1 MSSIQTINLDSIEI
15 FRISGSLWGGEAA
28 LKPEDLDP
36 SVRAALPPKE
46 LASLGRKAIYPKE
59 SLKSLR
65 SVRYRAY
72 MGLRRLGVSIFG
84 GDAYALDPAKSGEAV
99 AMLSQVKSD
108 FEEVKADFIGGFQ
121 IRFDDWIAGVD
132 PRWQPV
138 IRAALPSVD
147 EVARKVS
154 FGWQQFR
161 LAAPSSAPASGDTLQ
176 EEVAGLGNAAFDQIA
191 DLAKIAW
198 NKQNG
203 GWKSAGGWRAVP
215 DALRMLIE
223 KARNCSLFDP
233 RLGSLATALETA
245 AAPACRKNPDAVD
258 LCILKGLMI
267 AIQDPKQ
274 IKSMCEQSNIYA
286 EACSIGAAAGFM
298 PEPAPVQAASAPE
311 PAPVPEELAAL
322 VEEADAV
329 AQSVSAPVPSP
340 APAPAEQEQEQ
351 DVDPELAAMLGLLG

>member
-1 MSSIQTINLDSIEI
+1 MSNIQTINLDSIEI

-84 GDAYALDPAKSGEAV
+84 GDAYALDPAKAGEAV

-108 FEEVKADFIGGFQ
+108 FEEVKADFLGGFQ

-132 PRWQPV
+132 PKWQPV

-161 LAAPSSAPASGDTLQ
+161 LAAPSSSPASGDTLQ

-191 DLAKIAW
+191 DLARIAW

-203 GWKSAGGWRAVP
+203 GWKQAEGWRAVP
-215 DALRMLIE
+215 DALKMLIE
-223 KARNCSLFDP
+223 KARNCALFDP
-233 RLGSLATALETA
+233 RLGALATALETA
-245 AAPACRKNPDAVD
+245 AAPACKPKPDAVD
-258 LCILKGLMI
+258 LCILKGLML

-274 IKSMCEQSNIYA
+274 VKALCEQSNIYA

-298 PEPAPVQAASAPE
+298 PEPAPAQSMPAPAPA

-322 VEEADAV
+322 VEQAEEV
-329 AQSVSAPVPSP
+329 AQSVSAP
-340 APAPAEQEQEQ
+340 APAPVEQEQ
-351 DVDPELAAMLGLLG
+351 DVDPELAAMLGLLN

>member
-1 MSSIQTINLDSIEI
+1 MSQTQTIELGSIEI

-36 SVRAALPPKE
+36 AVRAALPPKE

-59 SLKSLR
+59 SLKTLR

-84 GDAYALDPAKSGEAV
+84 GDAYALDPAKSAEAV
-99 AMLSQVKSD
+99 AMLSA
-108 FEEVKADFIGGFQ
+108 VKADFEAVKADFLGGFQ

-132 PRWQPV
+132 PKWQPV
-138 IRAALPSVD
+138 VRAALPSVD

-161 LAAPSSAPASGDTLQ
+161 LASPSAAPAPGDTLQ

-191 DLAKIAW
+191 DLARIAW

-203 GWKSAGGWRAVP
+203 GWRQAEGWRAVP

-233 RLGSLATALETA
+233 RLGALATALETA

-258 LCILKGLMI
+258 LCILKGLML
-267 AIQDPKQ
+267 AIQDPAK
-274 IKSMCEQSNIYA
+274 IKELCEQSNIYA

-298 PEPAPVQAASAPE
+298 PEPAPAQAVSAPE

-322 VEEADAV
+322 VEQAEEV
-329 AQSVSAPVPSP
+329 VQSVSAPSPEP
-340 APAPAEQEQEQ
+340 APAEQEQ
-351 DVDPELAAMLGLLG
+351 DVDPELAAMLGLLN

>member
-1 MSSIQTINLDSIEI
+1 MSIQTLDLGAIEI

-36 SVRAALPPKE
+36 AVRAALPPKQ
-46 LASLGRKAIYPKE
+46 LASLGRKSIYPKE
-59 SLKSLR
+59 SLKTLR

-84 GDAYALDPAKSGEAV
+84 GDAYALDPAKAGEAV
-99 AMLSQVKSD
+99 AMLTQVKSD
-108 FEEVKADFIGGFQ
+108 FDAVKSDFLGGFQ

-132 PRWQPV
+132 SKWQPMV
-138 IRAALPSVD
+138 RAALPSVD

-161 LAAPSSAPASGDTLQ
+161 LSAPSSAPAPGDTLQ
-176 EEVAGLGNAAFDQIA
+176 EEVNSLGSSAFEQIA
-191 DLAKIAW
+191 DLARIAW

-203 GWKSAGGWRAVP
+203 GWKDASGWRAVP
-215 DALRMLIE
+215 DALKMLIE

-245 AAPACRKNPDAVD
+245 AAPACKPKPDAVD
-258 LCILKGLMI
+258 LCILKGLLI

-274 IKSMCEQSNIYA
+274 ITELCEQPNIYT
-286 EACSIGAAAGFM
+286 EACAIGAAAGFM
-298 PEPAPVQAASAPE
+298 PEPE
-311 PAPVPEELAAL
+311 PAQELAAL
-322 VEEADAV
+322 VEQAETV
-329 AQSVSAPVPSP
+329 VQSVPEPEP
-340 APAPAEQEQEQ
+340 APAPAPQEEEAP
-351 DVDPELAAMLGLLG
+351 VDPELAAMLGLLG